1 MDIYGFYK
9 GEAFEAYEY
18 LGAHVSKKETAFRTY
33 APNASKVSVIGDF
46 SGWNDIPMER
56 IEDGRFL
63 NCTVPRLKREC
74 AISTAFMTDRENFL
88 TTATLTDSEWNF
100 ARGLARSFAA

>member
-46 SGWNDIPMER
+46 SGWKDIPMER
-56 IEDGRFL
+56 IEDGRFFEL
-63 NCTVPRLKREC
+63 HSTMTRRRLLKRLC
-74 AISTAFMTDRENFL
+74 SLHPRRYLSTRAG
-88 TTATLTDSEWNF
+88 TTM
-100 ARGLARSFAA
+100 RK